1 MQDLVDEYIVY
12 RNGHT
17 SLHIFVSFQ
26 QIFLNSADFQIVYI
40 AMMKLSMTM
49 SAVFGSVGNP

>member
-17 SLHIFVSFQ
+17 SLHIFVPFQ
-26 QIFLNSADFQIVYI
+26 LYRNLSRFSEFVYI
-40 AMMKLSMTM
+40 AMMKLSM
-49 SAVFGSVGNP
+49 SAVFGYMEMPT